1 MPLPDASH
9 TTAIPTQPQF
19 MNDDHESSD
28 LNLGSHHA
36 LALRFI
42 IDEHLLF
49 VSHSNPTNDPA
60 HRHVLA
66 TLKVHFIEQIQ
77 TLLHQLRTSALHQQV
92 LIEAV
97 TKSSISATAYPV
109 FPTELP
115 PSPFSAPPQEGRYSF
130 YAVHR
135 GQTPGIY
142 TSWPECKP
150 QVHGISNEY
159 RGFKTLAA
167 ANAYLQQ

>member
-1 MPLPDASH
+1 VPLPDASH
-9 TTAIPTQPQF
+9 TTAISTQPQF
-19 MNDDHESSD
+19 INDDHESSD

-66 TLKVHFIEQIQ
+66 TLKAHFNEQIQ

-92 LIEAV
+92 LIAAV
-97 TKSSISATAYPV
+97 TESSIRATAYPIS
-109 FPTELP
+109 PTELP
-115 PSPFSAPPQEGRYSF
+115 PTPFPGPVDEGRYSF
-130 YAVHR
+130 CAVRR
-135 GQTPGIY
+135 GRTPGIY
-142 TSWPECKP
+142 TS
-150 QVHGISNEY
+150 
-159 RGFKTLAA
+159 
-167 ANAYLQQ
+167 